1 MRRSH
6 LTNFH
11 LEIMANQDIQVEI
24 LMSPDM
30 TPSNFYVVKKSK
42 MQEYFDFDAE
52 LQAFYKDQTPKPTYN
67 KEGMMVV
74 LYEKFFWRAV
84 FVGMNDDL
92 PKFHLVDEGRSVTL
106 ASFEDIR
113 GITDHFV
120 EKPAFCFRCHLWV
133 LPTEDATEYFR
144 QLCQE
149 MHRDCFLLIR
159 QSESEADDLKSNG
172 KGFFSQMFVYVHMYL
187 NCT

>member
-1 MRRSH
+1 
-6 LTNFH
+6 
-11 LEIMANQDIQVEI
+11 MANQDIQVEI

-52 LQAFYKDQTPKPTYN
+52 IQAFYKDQTPKPTYN

-159 QSESEADDLKSNG
+159 QSEADDLKSNG
-172 KGFFSQMFVYVHMYL
+172 KGFFSQMFVYVP
-187 NCT
+187 